1 MEIGGAVVTILG
13 ALDAFPRRLA
23 ARAVSSRSGVLRRG
37 LSRRTTIAV
46 VGGRMAETWEAAR
59 IAERLEQARA
69 LGAAVVSERRLLA
82 LLGLVSRPTDTRDLS
97 RRSLAERS
105 GLDEEAFAYLALFD
119 CFEAA
124 DEPFGFRDLVAAR
137 EYRRVLDEGADWL
150 AVVRAVR
157 SGSGRMSQLR
167 LERTAWNG
175 VAVRE
180 GGEVVELDGQRLFGF
195 EPGGEDADALFQQ
208 AEEAE
213 GREDWLLAAD
223 LYRRCMAL
231 EPRDPTIPFN
241 LSTVLDRLGGWQE
254 ARHCLTRVL
263 KLDAGYVEAW
273 YNLAVLAHAHIG
285 AGAAARY
292 FEKAIAVDPNYAD
305 AIYNLALLA
314 YQSDAFDRAA
324 HLWSRYLELDP
335 GSQWGQKARHGLQ
348 LIAMAGRGRGAG
360 DLTPPRPGLRT
371 M

>member
-1 MEIGGAVVTILG
+1 MEIEGAVVTILG
-13 ALDAFPRRLA
+13 ALDALPRRLA
-23 ARAVSSRSGVLRRG
+23 ARAVAARSGVLRRG

-59 IAERLEQARA
+59 IAGRLEQARA
-69 LGAAVVSERRLLA
+69 LGAAVVSEQRLLE
-82 LLGLVSRPTDTRDLS
+82 LLGLVSRPADSRDLS
-97 RRSLAERS
+97 RRILAERS
-105 GLDEEAFAYLALFD
+105 GLDEAAFAYLALFD

-137 EYRRVLDEGADWL
+137 EYRRVLEEGADWL
-150 AVVRAVR
+150 ALVRAVR
-157 SGSGRMSQLR
+157 SRGGRMSQIR
-167 LERTAWNG
+167 LERTSWNG

-180 GGEVVELDGQRLFGF
+180 GGGIVELDGQRLFGF
-195 EPGGEDADALFQQ
+195 EPGGEDADALFHE

-213 GREDWLLAAD
+213 GREDWRLAAD
-223 LYRRCMAL
+223 RYRRAMAL
-231 EPRDPTIPFN
+231 DPHDPTIPFN
-241 LSTVLDRLGGWQE
+241 LSTVHDRLGEWQE
-254 ARHCLTRVL
+254 ARNCLTRVL
-263 KLDAGYVEAW
+263 KLDADYIEAW
-273 YNLAVLAHAHIG
+273 YNLAVLARERIG
-285 AGAAARY
+285 AAAAARY

-335 GSQWGQKARHGLQ
+335 SSEWGQKARYGLQ
-348 LIAMAGRGRGAG
+348 LIAMAGGGRSAAEP
-360 DLTPPRPGLRT
+360 PPRPRLRT